1 MAENLKSR
9 ELAERSYLEFEPKLA
24 KLAKYILI
32 DTEKAESTELSML
45 VLNKVQNRGRSKTPI
60 AHILLDQN
68 LVPTDIYILPLEK
81 TFPLKKKHLKRSTL
95 ARIVKDKLVAKYR
108 EDFRQAQAKL
118 AEAKELLYHNRF

>member
-9 ELAERSYLEFEPKLA
+9 ELAERSYLEFEP

-45 VLNKVQNRGRSKTPI
+45 VLNKVQNRGRSKIPI

-118 AEAKELLYHNRF
+118 AEAKELLYHNQL

>member
-9 ELAERSYLEFEPKLA
+9 ELAERSYLEFESKP
-24 KLAKYILI
+24 AKYILI
-32 DTEKAESTELSML
+32 NEEKAESTELSML
-45 VLNKVQNRGRSKTPI
+45 ILNKVQNKGRSKTPI

-118 AEAKELLYHNRF
+118 AEAEELLYYNRL

>member
-24 KLAKYILI
+24 KHILI

-108 EDFRQAQAKL
+108 EDFRQAQARL

>member
-9 ELAERSYLEFEPKLA
+9 ELAERSYLEFAPKPA
-24 KLAKYILI
+24 KHILI
-32 DTEKAESTELSML
+32 DEEKAESTELSML
-45 VLNKVQNRGRSKTPI
+45 ILNKVQNRGRHKTPI

-108 EDFRQAQAKL
+108 EDFRQAQARL
-118 AEAKELLYHNRF
+118 AEAEELLYHNRL

>member
-24 KLAKYILI
+24 KHILI
-32 DTEKAESTELSML
+32 EAESTELSML

-60 AHILLDQN
+60 AHVLLDQN

-118 AEAKELLYHNRF
+118 AEAKELLYYNRF

>member
-24 KLAKYILI
+24 KHILI

-81 TFPLKKKHLKRSTL
+81 TFPLKKHLKRSTL

-118 AEAKELLYHNRF
+118 AEAEELLYRNRF

>member
-9 ELAERSYLEFEPKLA
+9 ELAERSYLDFEPKLA
-24 KLAKYILI
+24 KHILI

-60 AHILLDQN
+60 AHVLLDQN

-118 AEAKELLYHNRF
+118 AEAKELLYYNRF

>member
-24 KLAKYILI
+24 KHILI

-45 VLNKVQNRGRSKTPI
+45 VLNKVQNRGRHKTPI

-95 ARIVKDKLVAKYR
+95 ARIVKDKLVAKCR

>member
-9 ELAERSYLEFEPKLA
+9 ELAERSYLKFEPKLA
-24 KLAKYILI
+24 KHILI

-60 AHILLDQN
+60 AHVLLDQN

-118 AEAKELLYHNRF
+118 AEAEELLYYNRF

>member
-9 ELAERSYLEFEPKLA
+9 ELAKRSYLEFALRPA
-24 KLAKYILI
+24 KHILI
-32 DTEKAESTELSML
+32 DAEKAERTELDML
-45 VLNKVQNRGRSKTPI
+45 ILNKVQNRGRHKTPI
-60 AHILLDQN
+60 AHVLLDQN

-81 TFPLKKKHLKRSTL
+81 IFPLKKKYSKRSTL

-118 AEAKELLYHNRF
+118 VEAEELLYYNRL

>member
-24 KLAKYILI
+24 KHILI

-60 AHILLDQN
+60 AHVLLDQN

-118 AEAKELLYHNRF
+118 AESTELLYYNRF

>member
-24 KLAKYILI
+24 KHILI

-45 VLNKVQNRGRSKTPI
+45 VLNKVQNRGRSKTSI
-60 AHILLDQN
+60 AHVLLDQN

-118 AEAKELLYHNRF
+118 AEAEELLYYNRF

>member
-24 KLAKYILI
+24 KHILI

-45 VLNKVQNRGRSKTPI
+45 VLNKVQNRGRSKIPI
-60 AHILLDQN
+60 AHVLLDQN

-118 AEAKELLYHNRF
+118 AEAKELLYYNQL

>member
-24 KLAKYILI
+24 KHILI

-118 AEAKELLYHNRF
+118 AEAKELLYYNRF

>member
-9 ELAERSYLEFEPKLA
+9 ELAKRSYLEFEPKLA
-24 KLAKYILI
+24 KHILI

-60 AHILLDQN
+60 AHVLLDQN

-118 AEAKELLYHNRF
+118 AEAKELLYYNRF

>member
-9 ELAERSYLEFEPKLA
+9 ELAKRSYLEFEPKLA
-24 KLAKYILI
+24 KHILI

-45 VLNKVQNRGRSKTPI
+45 VLNKVQNRRRHKTPI

>member
-24 KLAKYILI
+24 KHILI

-118 AEAKELLYHNRF
+118 AEAEELLYRNRF

>member
-24 KLAKYILI
+24 KHILI
-32 DTEKAESTELSML
+32 DTEKAESTGLSML
-45 VLNKVQNRGRSKTPI
+45 VLNKVQNRGRHKTPI

-81 TFPLKKKHLKRSTL
+81 IFPLKKKHLKRSTL

-108 EDFRQAQAKL
+108 EDFRQAQTRL
-118 AEAKELLYHNRF
+118 AEAEELLYHNRF

>member
-9 ELAERSYLEFEPKLA
+9 ELAVRSYLEFEPKPA
-24 KLAKYILI
+24 KHILI

-45 VLNKVQNRGRSKTPI
+45 ILNKVQNKGRSKTPI

-81 TFPLKKKHLKRSTL
+81 IFPLKKKHLKRSTL

>member
-9 ELAERSYLEFEPKLA
+9 ELAERSYLEFESKP
-24 KLAKYILI
+24 AKYILM

-81 TFPLKKKHLKRSTL
+81 TFPLKKKYFKRSTL
-95 ARIVKDKLVAKYR
+95 ARIVKDKLVVKYR
-108 EDFRQAQAKL
+108 EDFRQTQAKL
-118 AEAKELLYHNRF
+118 TEAEELLYYNRL

>member
-9 ELAERSYLEFEPKLA
+9 GLAKRSYLEFEPKLA
-24 KLAKYILI
+24 KHILI

-81 TFPLKKKHLKRSTL
+81 TFPLKKKHSKRSTL

-118 AEAKELLYHNRF
+118 AEAEELLYYNRF

>member
-24 KLAKYILI
+24 KHILI

-45 VLNKVQNRGRSKTPI
+45 VLNKVQNRGRSKIPI

>member
-9 ELAERSYLEFEPKLA
+9 ELAERSYLEFDPKPA
-24 KLAKYILI
+24 KHILL
-32 DTEKAESTELSML
+32 DPEEESTELSML

-81 TFPLKKKHLKRSTL
+81 TFPLKKKYSKRSTL

-108 EDFRQAQAKL
+108 EDFRQAQARL

>member
-9 ELAERSYLEFEPKLA
+9 ELAERSYLEFEPKP
-24 KLAKYILI
+24 AKYILI

-45 VLNKVQNRGRSKTPI
+45 ILNKVQNKGRSKTPI

-108 EDFRQAQAKL
+108 EDFRQAQARL

>member
-24 KLAKYILI
+24 KHILI
-32 DTEKAESTELSML
+32 DTEKAESPELSML

-118 AEAKELLYHNRF
+118 AEAEELLYYNRF

>member
-24 KLAKYILI
+24 KHILI

-45 VLNKVQNRGRSKTPI
+45 VLNKVQNRGRSKIPI

-118 AEAKELLYHNRF
+118 AEAKELLYHNQL

>member
-24 KLAKYILI
+24 KHILI

-60 AHILLDQN
+60 AHVLLDQN

-118 AEAKELLYHNRF
+118 AEAKELLYHNQL

>member
-24 KLAKYILI
+24 KHILI

-60 AHILLDQN
+60 AHVLLDQN

-118 AEAKELLYHNRF
+118 AEAKELLYYNRF

>member
-24 KLAKYILI
+24 KHILI

-60 AHILLDQN
+60 AHVLLDQN

>member
-24 KLAKYILI
+24 KHILI

-60 AHILLDQN
+60 AHVLLDQN

-118 AEAKELLYHNRF
+118 AEAEELLYYNRF

>member
-9 ELAERSYLEFEPKLA
+9 ELAVRSYLEFDPKP
-24 KLAKYILI
+24 AKYILMNE
-32 DTEKAESTELSML
+32 EKAESTELSML
-45 VLNKVQNRGRSKTPI
+45 ILNKAQNRGRSKTPI

-81 TFPLKKKHLKRSTL
+81 IFPLKKKYSKRSTL

-118 AEAKELLYHNRF
+118 AEAKELLYYNRL

>member
-24 KLAKYILI
+24 KHILI

-60 AHILLDQN
+60 AHVLLDQN

-118 AEAKELLYHNRF
+118 TEAKELLYHNRF

>member
-24 KLAKYILI
+24 KHILI

-60 AHILLDQN
+60 AHVLLDQN

-118 AEAKELLYHNRF
+118 TEAKELLYHN

>member
-9 ELAERSYLEFEPKLA
+9 ELAERSYLEFEHKLA
-24 KLAKYILI
+24 KHILI

-81 TFPLKKKHLKRSTL
+81 TFPLKKKHSKRSTL

-108 EDFRQAQAKL
+108 EDFRQAQARL

>member
-9 ELAERSYLEFEPKLA
+9 ELAERSYLAFEPKLA
-24 KLAKYILI
+24 KHILI

-45 VLNKVQNRGRSKTPI
+45 VLNKVQNRGRSKIPI

-118 AEAKELLYHNRF
+118 AEAKELLYYNQL

>member
-9 ELAERSYLEFEPKLA
+9 ELAERSYLEFEPK
-24 KLAKYILI
+24 
-32 DTEKAESTELSML
+32 KAESTELSML

-60 AHILLDQN
+60 AHVLLDQN

-118 AEAKELLYHNRF
+118 AEAKELLYYNRF

>member
-9 ELAERSYLEFEPKLA
+9 ELAERSYLEFEP
-24 KLAKYILI
+24 
-32 DTEKAESTELSML
+32 KAESTELSML

-118 AEAKELLYHNRF
+118 AEAKELLYYNRF

>member
-9 ELAERSYLEFEPKLA
+9 ELAERSYLEFGPEPGESPEPA
-24 KLAKYILI
+24 K
-32 DTEKAESTELSML
+32 L

-108 EDFRQAQAKL
+108 EDFRQAQARL

>member
-9 ELAERSYLEFEPKLA
+9 ELAERSYLEFESKP
-24 KLAKYILI
+24 AKYI
-32 DTEKAESTELSML
+32 
-45 VLNKVQNRGRSKTPI
+45 LNKVQNKGRSKTPI

-118 AEAKELLYHNRF
+118 AEAEELLYYNRL